1 VFVIFINNI
10 LKKFIFL
17 LILIINTL
25 HYIYNHLI
33 NPLLKKNELL
43 LYLRSK
49 TAIILNVNELP
60 FTMDRFTSYIQRNNL
75 QHKDYQFDGVQWCL
89 NNELCERPPCNARGG
104 FIADEMGLGKTILMI
119 GTMVSNLLPHTL
131 IVLPPVLIEQ
141 WREKIHTT
149 TGHQPIVYHGPNKK
163 HITLQQLQRAPIV
176 LTSYGAITLTRLD
189 LKCHKRTLL
198 HQVKLLYTVALSYY
212 LLTSHG

>member
-1 VFVIFINNI
+1 MNYF
-10 LKKFIFL
+10 
-17 LILIINTL
+17 
-25 HYIYNHLI
+25 YIYD
-33 NPLLKKNELL
+33 
-43 LYLRSK
+43 LRQANIFK
-49 TAIILNVNELP
+49 VNELP

-141 WREKIHTT
+141 WR
-149 TGHQPIVYHGPNKK
+149 
-163 HITLQQLQRAPIV
+163 
-176 LTSYGAITLTRLD
+176 
-189 LKCHKRTLL
+189 
-198 HQVKLLYTVALSYY
+198 
-212 LLTSHG
+212 

>member
-1 VFVIFINNI
+1 
-10 LKKFIFL
+10 LLYL
-17 LILIINTL
+17 LIIFKKIHFFTYPHHKYITPISITSSLI
-25 HYIYNHLI
+25 
-33 NPLLKKNELL
+33 PLLKKNELL

-60 FTMDRFTSYIQRNNL
+60 FTMDRFASYIQRNNL

-141 WREKIHTT
+141 WREKIHAVAKSSYCTY
-149 TGHQPIVYHGPNKK
+149 ILWSYH
-163 HITLQQLQRAPIV
+163 
-176 LTSYGAITLTRLD
+176 SY
-189 LKCHKRTLL
+189 
-198 HQVKLLYTVALSYY
+198 SP
-212 LLTSHG
+212 